1 MEYLYTELL
10 LFFMLYSFIGWAGEV
25 VITSVTR
32 CKFCN
37 RGFLNMP
44 LCPKYG
50 VMADLLIL
58 VLPTVGEEL
67 SFRNLMTQYIIA
79 LVITSVV
86 EFIASDMTHRLL
98 HRRLSQY
105 ERDTLFGGEM
115 NGAAVALAKT
125 AVILVIIKL
134 LHPFILTFTRLLPLL
149 LLQVAVPIL
158 LGLLVLDMVSV
169 IYAGKVRQRRKTG
182 ERKGKK
188 SGKKSGTEGMPVEIA
203 KAMSGENLGNRL
215 CSAVWKR
222 LARAYPG
229 MGEWE
234 DIRSG
239 KYVFAKGLCL
249 NKLLWIFIIW
259 AFIGDLFE
267 TVLVRVTTGV
277 WMSRTSVI
285 YGTFSIVWGLGAV
298 IITIVTQKLVN
309 REDRFV
315 FLSGAALWGVY
326 EYTCSV
332 ISEFVFGRT
341 FWDYSDMMFNIG
353 GRTNLLF
360 CFFGGVLSVLWVK
373 ILYPLISDLIEK
385 IHPAIGVI
393 ATWAVIVVMA
403 ADLLLSGAVLSRY
416 VNRLEGAEAQNVLE
430 EFIDANYS
438 DEFVESIWPNMHDPE
453 SGTPIWQQ
461 ETTE

>member
-1 MEYLYTELL
+1 M
-10 LFFMLYSFIGWAGEV
+10 GWVGEV

-32 CKFCN
+32 RKFCN
-37 RGFLNMP
+37 RGFFNMP

-50 VMADLLIL
+50 IMADILIL

-67 SFRNLMTQYIIA
+67 SFLNLLMQYIIT
-79 LVITSVV
+79 LVAVSVADFV
-86 EFIASDMTHRLL
+86 TSDMAHRLL

-105 ERDTLFGGEM
+105 ERDTLFGGELK
-115 NGAAVALAKT
+115 GTTVALAKS
-125 AVILVIIKL
+125 AVILVMIKL
-134 LHPFILTFTRLLPLL
+134 LHPFVFTFVRLLPLW
-149 LLQVAVPIL
+149 LLQIVGLVL
-158 LGLLVLDMVSV
+158 LGMLLLDMVSV
-169 IYAGKVRQRRKTG
+169 IYAGEMRRRRESREKKR
-182 ERKGKK
+182 EK
-188 SGKKSGTEGMPVEIA
+188 SGKKSGTARTREEIA
-203 KAMSGENLGNRL
+203 KAMSEENLGNRL
-215 CSAVWKR
+215 CNAVWKR
-222 LARAYPG
+222 LERAYPG
-229 MGEWE
+229 MGERE

-239 KYVFAKGLCL
+239 RYVFAKGLCL

-267 TVLVRVTTGV
+267 TVFVWATTGV

-285 YGTFSIVWGLGAV
+285 YGTFSIVWGCGAV
-298 IITIVTQKLVN
+298 IITIVTRRLAN

-315 FLSGAALWGVY
+315 FLSGAVLWGVY

-360 CFFGGVLSVLWVK
+360 CLFGGVLSVLWVK
-373 ILYPLISDLIEK
+373 SLYPLISGLIER
-385 IHPAIGVI
+385 IPPAIGMV
-393 ATWAVIVVMA
+393 ATWAVIVVMV

-416 VNRLEGAEAQNVLE
+416 VNRLEGEEAQNVLE

-438 DEFVESIWPNMHDPE
+438 DEYVESIWPNMQEPG

-461 ETTE
+461 ETAQ

>member
-1 MEYLYTELL
+1 MEYSYTELFI
-10 LFFMLYSFIGWAGEV
+10 FFLIYSFMGWVGEV

-32 CKFCN
+32 RRFCN
-37 RGFLNMP
+37 RGFFNLP

-50 VMADLLIL
+50 IMADILIL

-67 SFRNLMTQYIIA
+67 SFRNLMMQCIIT
-79 LVITSVV
+79 LVIVSVV
-86 EFIASDMTHRLL
+86 DFVTSEMAHRLL

-105 ERDTLFGGEM
+105 ERDTLFGGERK
-115 NGAAVALAKT
+115 GTTVAFAKS
-125 AVILVIIKL
+125 AVILVMIKL
-134 LHPFILTFTRLLPLL
+134 LHPFVFTFVRLLPLWI
-149 LLQVAVPIL
+149 LQIV
-158 LGLLVLDMVSV
+158 GLVLFGMLMLDMVSV
-169 IYAGKVRQRRKTG
+169 IYAGEKRQRREKK
-182 ERKGKK
+182 RKK
-188 SGKKSGTEGMPVEIA
+188 SGKTSGTAGKQAEVA
-203 KAMSGENLGNRL
+203 KAMSEENLGNRL

-222 LARAYPG
+222 LERAYPG
-229 MGEWE
+229 MEERE

-239 KYVFAKGLCL
+239 RYVFAKGLCL

-267 TVLVRVTTGV
+267 MVFVRATTGV
-277 WMSRTSVI
+277 WMSRTSVV
-285 YGTFSIVWGLGAV
+285 YGTFSIVWGCGAV
-298 IITIVTQKLVN
+298 IITMVTQRLAD

-360 CFFGGVLSVLWVK
+360 CLFGGVLSVLWVK
-373 ILYPLISDLIEK
+373 SLYPSISGLIEK
-385 IHPAIGVI
+385 IPPAIGMVV
-393 ATWAVIVVMA
+393 TWAVIVLMV

-416 VNRLEGAEAQNVLE
+416 VNRLEGEEAQNVLE

-438 DEFVESIWPNMHDPE
+438 DEYVESIWPNMQEPG
-453 SGTPIWQQ
+453 SGTPVWQQ
-461 ETTE
+461 GTEQQE

>member
-10 LFFMLYSFIGWAGEV
+10 LFFMLYSFIGWASEV
-25 VITSVTR
+25 VIMSVSK

-50 VMADLLIL
+50 VMAVLLLL
-58 VLPTVGEEL
+58 VLPTVGEKL
-67 SFRNLMTQYIIA
+67 SFRNLMTQYIIT
-79 LVITSVV
+79 LVVTSVV
-86 EFIASDMTHRLL
+86 DFVASDMTHRLL
-98 HRRLSQY
+98 HRWLSQY
-105 ERDTLFGGEM
+105 ERDTLFGGEL
-115 NGAAVALAKT
+115 NGITVALAKS
-125 AVILVIIKL
+125 AVILVIVKL
-134 LHPFILTFTRLLPLL
+134 LHPFILTFTRLLPLWFWR
-149 LLQVAVPIL
+149 VALIL
-158 LGLLVLDMVSV
+158 LGLLALDMISV
-169 IYAGKVRQRRKTG
+169 IYAGKMRQRRKAR
-182 ERKGKK
+182 ERKRKK
-188 SGKKSGTEGMPVEIA
+188 RENKFGTEGRRMEIV
-203 KAMSGENLGNRL
+203 KAISGENLGNRL
-215 CSAVWKR
+215 CNAVWKR
-222 LARAYPG
+222 LERAYPG

-249 NKLLWIFIIW
+249 NKLLWIFIFW

-267 TVLVRVTTGV
+267 MVLVAGVTGV

-285 YGTFSIVWGLGAV
+285 YGTFSIVWGIGAV
-298 IITIVTQKLVN
+298 IITIVTQNLAS
-309 REDRFV
+309 RENCFV
-315 FLSGAALWGVY
+315 FFSGAVLWGVY

-360 CFFGGVLSVLWVK
+360 CLFGGVLSVLWVK
-373 ILYPLISDLIEK
+373 SLYPLISGLIEK
-385 IHPAIGVI
+385 IPPAIGIV
-393 ATWAVIVVMA
+393 ATWAVMVVMI

-416 VNRLEGAEAQNVLE
+416 VNRQEGEEAQNVLE

-438 DEFVESIWPNMHDPE
+438 DEYVESIWPSMREPG

-461 ETTE
+461 ETEQ